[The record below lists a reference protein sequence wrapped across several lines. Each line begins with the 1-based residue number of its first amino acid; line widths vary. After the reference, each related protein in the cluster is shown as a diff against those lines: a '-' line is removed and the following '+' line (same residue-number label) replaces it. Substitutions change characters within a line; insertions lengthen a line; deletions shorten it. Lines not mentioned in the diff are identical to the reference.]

1 MELSWEKVSAR
12 LQPATAS
19 HARLL
24 LSKTVPFFC
33 TTLYTYEFVF
43 WMIPIKWFLT
53 VPFPSPAFLAFG
65 SSSARQPSS
74 LLRPSFSSPEVK
86 VIRGFHIFSH
96 NVVNNIWP
104 IDLTAGKICSNPG
117 FSMFGCTQLGHGKLR
132 NHCVYH
138 SPVQAY
144 RPSSCSRPCT
154 SPSSFLTQPVVRHY
168 NALMVWILNYFSIW
182 QRHFWILLMMYLVNH
197 IKLFRT

>member
-1 MELSWEKVSAR
+1 M
-12 LQPATAS
+12 
-19 HARLL
+19 
-24 LSKTVPFFC
+24 
-33 TTLYTYEFVF
+33 YTYEFVF

-53 VPFPSPAFLAFG
+53 VPFPSPAFLASG

-132 NHCVYH
+132 NHSVCITPLFKHIGPLLALVHVPLHHLSWLSLLCGITMLSWYEFRITF
-138 SPVQAY
+138 QY
-144 RPSSCSRPCT
+144 GKDTFDLYWWCT
-154 SPSSFLTQPVVRHY
+154 
-168 NALMVWILNYFSIW
+168 
-182 QRHFWILLMMYLVNH
+182 
-197 IKLFRT
+197 